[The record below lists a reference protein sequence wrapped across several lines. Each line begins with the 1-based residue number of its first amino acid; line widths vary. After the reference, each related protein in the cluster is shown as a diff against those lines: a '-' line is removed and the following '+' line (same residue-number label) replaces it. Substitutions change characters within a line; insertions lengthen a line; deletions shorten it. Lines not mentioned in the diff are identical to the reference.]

1 MSMTQQSLKNSQLT
15 MNRNFARNPI
25 RAITAALLVGCASF
39 SHAALEVRLAAATG
53 KASAS
58 ATAVQFTLIN
68 DSDAPVAV
76 LKAQTPFYGVQ
87 GDLFS
92 VDLKG
97 AAAPYKGMLVK
108 RGQPAADDYFTL
120 AAHEVK
126 SATLDLSASYAFNV
140 DGVYSAR
147 FKQELSGAI
156 DLRSRRDLP
165 KQKSTA
171 DAVFLD
177 VKDALP
183 EAVLQPENASKALS
197 LFFTNCSASQQST
210 INTAFTSAR
219 VYADTA
225 KNYFAA
231 NTKTAR
237 YSTWFGP
244 TSNAQRY
251 DRVKTHY
258 NNIFSALNTKQF
270 IFECGSPNCPSST
283 TYAFVYANTPYRVHV
298 CNKFWST
305 TNTGT
310 DSRAGTIVH
319 ESSHFTV
326 VAATNDTAY
335 GQANAKALA
344 ISNPDQAA
352 GNADNHEYFAEN
364 TPKQN

>member
-1 MSMTQQSLKNSQLT
+1 MTQQSQNNSQLAS
-15 MNRNFARNPI
+15 NNALRRGSI
-25 RAITAALLVGCASF
+25 RPVLAAALFVSFASF
-39 SHAALEVRLAAATG
+39 SHAGLEVHLAAASG
-53 KASAS
+53 KASA
-58 ATAVQFTLIN
+58 ATAVEFTLVN
-68 DSDAPVAV
+68 DSDKAVAV
-76 LKAQTPFYGVQ
+76 LKAQTPFFGVQ

-92 VDLKG
+92 VELKG
-97 AAAPYKGMLVK
+97 AAAPYRGMLVK

-126 SATLDLSASYAFNV
+126 STTLDLSASYAFNV

-156 DLRSRRDLP
+156 DLGSRRDLP
-165 KQKSTA
+165 KQKSSS

-177 VKDALP
+177 VKGAVA
-183 EAVLQPENASKALS
+183 EAVLQPETASKALS
-197 LFFTNCSASQQST
+197 LFFTNCSASQQSS

-244 TSNAQRY
+244 TTNPQRY
-251 DRVKTHY
+251 DRVKTHF

-270 IFECGSPNCPSST
+270 IFECASPSCPSSS
-283 TYAFVYANTPYRVHV
+283 TYAFVYANMPYRVHV
-298 CNKFWST
+298 CNKFWNT

-326 VAATNDTAY
+326 VAATSDFAY
-335 GQANAKALA
+335 GKTNSMALA

-352 GNADNHEYFAEN
+352 GNADSHEYFAEN
-364 TPKQN
+364 TPAQN